1 MFINDLFKNNKM
13 NEGFD
18 ELDAYMKDKLAPKP
32 RGGAGVKQ
40 GTYGQ
45 PNRRR
50 GRPAV
55 ATGGQGSSVPQAVD
69 FDRPHSERSA
79 GRRLPR
85 YSDDYDANFRREVDE
100 GSVQDRLHRRH
111 QELRKKS
118 GLPDPDYYKE
128 LKASYDIEDD
138 AKRIAAQAEIKK
150 KYKVAEANVKKPQPF
165 NNDTAAKTY
174 ASLKPSKN
182 PVKENTGVTKHND
195 YDRWSDEVAA
205 AGGEIH
211 PQRDRVRMVA
221 QSWDGETIGE
231 FHMGTNQGWLMSHG
245 QQGVAEDVVPNN
257 MPAINTG
264 QVELSDKYFKA
275 LKQRAEEDGR
285 ELDTSTLNVLRA
297 KAQDAASNKLAQP
310 QQPQQQPTQQNKSNY
325 PTQGSER
332 RVAQDFA
339 NFESVNQGMAE
350 GVEQY
355 LEEMRRAG
363 YDIVTERATLC
374 PECGGVAYEDKM
386 LAEKQDACYHKVKSR
401 YKVWPSAYASGAL
414 VRCRKVGAKNWGNKS
429 KK

>member
-1 MFINDLFKNNKM
+1 MFVNDLFKNNKM

-100 GSVQDRLHRRH
+100 GSAQDKLHRRH

-150 KYKVAEANVKKPQPF
+150 KYSVAESSDNKQWSNKEKETFRRNVAGLDDMFGKDDAWTKTKQRQIKHQIKTKPM
-165 NNDTAAKTY
+165 
-174 ASLKPSKN
+174 
-182 PVKENTGVTKHND
+182 
-195 YDRWSDEVAA
+195 
-205 AGGEIH
+205 AGPKGQLPE
-211 PQRDRVRMVA
+211 
-221 QSWDGETIGE
+221 
-231 FHMGTNQGWLMSHG
+231 
-245 QQGVAEDVVPNN
+245 QQGV
-257 MPAINTG
+257 
-264 QVELSDKYFKA
+264 
-275 LKQRAEEDGR
+275 
-285 ELDTSTLNVLRA
+285 
-297 KAQDAASNKLAQP
+297 
-310 QQPQQQPTQQNKSNY
+310 
-325 PTQGSER
+325 
-332 RVAQDFA
+332 
-339 NFESVNQGMAE
+339 AE

-363 YDIVTERATLC
+363 YDIVTKRATLC